1 MMGEFDQRQP
11 VVGASDAPIIKEIS
25 APLYETKGWLKFL
38 GVLAIVYGALMVLT
52 IWGIIICWLPIW
64 MGLIL
69 LKAGKSVEAAHQNG
83 DKAELL
89 IVLGRIKT
97 YFTIA
102 GIAAIVAVA
111 ISIIAM
117 IFAGG
122 AMLTALRHGLQSG
135 VSGGMGM

>member
-1 MMGEFDQRQP
+1 MGEFDQRQSA
-11 VVGASDAPIIKEIS
+11 VGAPDALIVKEIS
-25 APLYETKGWLKFL
+25 APLYEVKGWLKFL
-38 GVLAIVYGALMVLT
+38 GVLSIVYGALMVLT

-69 LKAGKSVEAAHQNG
+69 LKAGRSVEAAHQNG

-89 IVLGRIKT
+89 TGLGKIKT
-97 YFTIA
+97 YFTVA

-111 ISIIAM
+111 ISIIAA

-122 AMLTALRHGLQSG
+122 AMIAVVRHGLQSG
-135 VSGGMGM
+135 VAGGMGM